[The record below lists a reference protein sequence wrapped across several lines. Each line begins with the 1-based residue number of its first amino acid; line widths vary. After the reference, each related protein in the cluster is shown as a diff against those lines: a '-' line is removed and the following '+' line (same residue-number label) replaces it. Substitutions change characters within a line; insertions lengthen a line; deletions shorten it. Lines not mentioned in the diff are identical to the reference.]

1 MSGTT
6 QFDPRQE
13 MLRPNFEIFHSQDTT
28 LDTVEPHHHDFY
40 EVYRFLRGQ
49 VEYRVEGVLYRP
61 QPGDLLLIRP
71 MQLHQVAVRS
81 ADTPYERIVLWVGQR
96 YLEGLQEDAPGLMA
110 CFSGDGPVYLPHAPG
125 EEDGAIPFLLEA
137 LLEEQRRPGEGSD
150 LFVRGCFLQLLVL
163 LNRQARKAGPA
174 PESASRLVSQVV
186 AYIHAHYSQEIRLEQ
201 LAQVFHVSKYHL
213 SHEFRRVVGTS
224 PYRYVMLKRL
234 QMARERILNGTPP
247 GKAALSCGFKD
258 YANFFRSFEKQY
270 GVTPRKLKI
279 NTSIL

>member
-13 MLRPNFEIFHSQDTT
+13 MRRDIFENFHSQDTT

-49 VEYRVEGVLYRP
+49 VEYRVEGVPYRP

-150 LFVRGCFLQLLVL
+150 LFVRGAFSSCWCCSTG
-163 LNRQARKAGPA
+163 RPAKPA
-174 PESASRLVSQVV
+174 PPQKAPVAWSPRWWHTSTPTTARRSAWNSW
-186 AYIHAHYSQEIRLEQ
+186 
-201 LAQVFHVSKYHL
+201 
-213 SHEFRRVVGTS
+213 
-224 PYRYVMLKRL
+224 
-234 QMARERILNGTPP
+234 
-247 GKAALSCGFKD
+247 
-258 YANFFRSFEKQY
+258 
-270 GVTPRKLKI
+270 PRCS
-279 NTSIL
+279 T